1 MAGKSLEVRADGILV
16 VEGNLLGNLEQ
27 NIFLH
32 EVGTFS
38 VGRKASL
45 FRYAKPRAFDD
56 IRKVAKKNGANIAV
70 IDSSG
75 NFDSDGGYSF
85 FGDGAYNAQGTLYA
99 FTPKTYDEE

>member
-1 MAGKSLEVRADGILV
+1 MADKSLDRADGILV
-16 VEGNLLGNLEQ
+16 VEGPLLGDLER

-32 EVGTFS
+32 EIGTFS
-38 VGRKASL
+38 VGRKASP
-45 FRYAKPRAFDD
+45 FRDAKARAFDD
-56 IRKVAKKNGANIAV
+56 IRKVAKKNSANIAV